1 MSLLMLFFKQIQEV
15 AKSVENFIS
24 RTVSGVPPKRF
35 AVLKVGVFELLPVT
49 SVVFQSRIFVLSED
63 LGY

>member
-15 AKSVENFIS
+15 TKSVEKFIS
-24 RTVSGVPPKRF
+24 TTVSGGPPRGF
-35 AVLKVGVFELLPVT
+35 AVLKVRVFELLPVT
-49 SVVFQSRIFVLSED
+49 SVVFQSRTED